1 MSKQIIEERLIKLG
15 IDNEQFKNGLK
26 ESLSSLDSLDKALEK
41 SDGKNP
47 FGNTEKATKSLSN
60 SLTDLIGSAPK
71 LGNAYVGVFDKIGSA
86 LGNTAGGFKNFAS
99 SALNFISPISLGS
112 KQAAEAISS
121 IDDHV
126 GQTSGK
132 FGMLQSIATVA
143 LGNIAASAIQTGL
156 SITMNLGRSILNTI
170 APMKAGFGQFEDKI
184 NSVNMLVAA
193 LGRSELGNITESL
206 DDLQHYAETTKYS
219 VKQMHSSLA
228 QFVNAG
234 VGLKDANTAL
244 KGWGNLAASA
254 GATTDGFNR
263 SLQFGV
269 QQALQMGKM
278 NTQNWVSVENAGLAT
293 QKFKD
298 ILVQTAQAL
307 GQDVDM
313 SEGFR
318 NSLQQGWLTNEVLIQ
333 SLKTL
338 AEDETLVK
346 MASEFHTL
354 GEVSEAVAD
363 QVTSSWARFW
373 ETLIGQA
380 GSEEV
385 TQFWTK
391 WGNIAADTLGAVG
404 NKATEFAQAFVDL
417 GGRQKML
424 ELLETSFQSL
434 GTILKPIGTAFT
446 HVFGFSTTNTV
457 AEKLVNLVSTFIEKI
472 KLGSAELKAFENI
485 FIFVF
490 QGIKWV
496 SIEVASKLKLLGT
509 LIPDHMIKN
518 FIIIV
523 GMLATAVTR
532 VIRSIEIILSKFID
546 FKKLGEIFQSVSDKI
561 KKFWDAV
568 HNGLSGFAEKWNAA
582 FYKLPEG
589 IGKFI
594 DWLKKFWEVIK
605 RLTPAIGEF
614 KQSMRELF
622 SKITNPFSAL
632 NDALGKNGRGFNEWA
647 FWVGNA
653 LKRFP
658 VFGNALGKF
667 MVGFSHFNDATYNMD
682 SAAGRLGD
690 KLRRNLNKTVKY
702 WKDSFDVLSFNHKV
716 FWKQFNSNMD
726 KVLKGEIRTWKD
738 FNKNLNWDT
747 LVPKE
752 IGGLFSGIKFKLPKF
767 DDIKKGFGEFFKN
780 PFGNLAKGT
789 GDLSK
794 WLEKSEFSFKS
805 FGDTIR
811 KKWPTLSEYA
821 DKLDKIKFSLS
832 FLKPVVDAVGKAFEW
847 LTNKLSGLGL
857 GKLDFGSIGKTFSD
871 AGKALNANF
880 SEGIVPGIV
889 KSIDGLRKWVAE
901 LGVTKAA
908 MKTFSLGTG
917 IVSETFS
924 NIKKEMGK
932 SKADFSNYKT
942 TLKTFG
948 NWFSGFWK
956 GIGDTASGPSMSRVF
971 EGFKK
976 AFGSVI
982 EWFQSTFGPWFKK
995 FFDGLPEGV
1004 QKNLISMWDAVKK
1017 FTSDFLSNFKGAD
1030 LSFKDFG
1037 KTVSDIGKGI
1047 GKVFEDLGK
1056 ALKKVWDGFKDL
1068 FKVSKVYADEVG
1080 DGDYGQSGM
1089 KKAEQGLND
1098 LGESVDRVHNKTQ
1111 NIFTT
1116 IGDTAKLIGDIFK
1129 SMFEPLGKQDSETL
1143 GRVTALVG
1151 AIILLWN
1158 TRKKVIGIK
1167 EMFGDF
1173 GKNLLQGPKTFLGSL
1188 TGMFGTINKYFK
1200 SKARFENI
1208 KAFALAIATLAGSLW
1223 LLSTIPGDKLLTGL
1237 GGLVGVLVIFEVFY
1251 LTLSKTTKNFNP
1263 AKIRN
1268 MQQAMIGMMG
1278 LAGSILILASSVAIL
1293 GNLDLGQLAK
1303 GVGAVSI
1310 MLLAIFGS
1318 MAIMN
1323 KLQGKT
1329 VRGTQK
1335 IAVSILTF
1343 VGIAY
1348 AIKKIVPA
1356 IKELGSMD
1364 LGSLTKGITAM
1375 LGIVLGMSLLL
1386 TKVSDL
1392 KGTKL
1397 SSFLVFTFMAKSMKT
1412 MAETV
1417 GELGKLDTGALI
1429 KGGLAVGGLI
1439 AVMSLMIN
1447 QFSKLDKTNQSFTKN
1462 AVVLFGGL
1470 AIIFKMVT
1478 ELASTMSD
1486 MKNPEGVANAIG
1498 SITLMV
1504 ASFAG
1509 LAAILGNSKL
1519 GDAGIN
1525 EGVKNLAII
1534 SASLV
1539 VAAGSMFVL
1548 SKMDGNFLSVLGSA
1562 TLMVTTVGAFIT
1574 LGKLAGKLNKE
1585 AFIKLGATVGLVAAA
1600 TLSLKVLSTI
1610 STDNLLGQVL
1620 ALVAVVGALA
1630 TIGTL
1635 MSKFGGAGAAGA
1647 VTALATAF
1655 LAIGAGI
1662 GVAAA
1667 GIGYFVDSCARLVS
1681 SINDL
1686 INTMARL
1693 GAEGGR
1699 NFAAFLKEA
1708 AKGSEDLGTLMA
1720 RAAAGIIEGL
1730 LNGIQNNL
1738 GKIGSIGIE
1747 IIKGI
1752 LHGLEQTASM
1762 LVDTLINIV
1771 ETAFFGVID
1780 KIPTWILRL
1789 CDSLLAGIQQIA
1801 QWLRNNKNI
1810 IMAAVLEVLISIQEV
1825 VVEVIK
1831 GIIDLVLNILSNIP
1845 FVGDFFKGFRDSVNG
1860 LFDDYVGMLRK
1871 SVEETKTYASLAT
1884 TDGIKSAIDVLDKLG
1899 PEEAAAAQRFAGKAK
1914 DGLEYL
1920 RIYCS
1925 QLGIEAPEQFING
1938 LKNHTISANEAGKL
1952 LAKMVELG
1960 MSETQANKIAE
1971 EAGYTY
1977 ANGVLTAKEQAKASG
1992 DQLKQAVE
2000 QGLTGDGNGFDTGL
2014 ITAAFE
2020 KLNTQFGGQL
2030 DVTKALAGVKSGEIN
2045 QEMLSKFAEGDF
2057 SGVSEENMNEYLKPI
2072 EGMGEKAAASIDGAN
2087 QQVGASM
2094 DTMNTD
2100 VSAKAAETAKS
2111 LTTALTDFTGAVLG
2125 AQKGT
2130 GEYSAEIGKGKT
2142 PAETAAKE
2150 VAKGTKESL
2159 KFSATGEAN
2168 DSVKTFTDTVQSGE
2182 NKGKAEGA
2190 GKQVNSAAKRGLKGT
2205 GGAASS
2211 GEAIT
2216 LAFAGGL
2223 ASSAAL
2229 AAIDGAMARVNSR
2242 VKHHQPHSPAK
2253 RGVFSGAGWTGVFKS
2268 GLAIAKEFASGL
2280 GSTKSLNAISNNMD
2294 RVNSFVQQSID
2305 TISGYLDDNIEMRPV
2320 ITPVLDMSN
2329 IEGYRW
2335 NGAGTLTLSP
2345 AGVDYNSLNPN
2356 TRNIRDNRSS
2366 IDDVVRNL
2374 ESVDKKLNAITENTE
2389 IGNNLLAQDRINVT
2403 YMDKDLVTRAL
2414 APGITEA
2421 QRTLTDRQNMLDGVL
2436 PQL

>member
-47 FGNTEKATKSLSN
+47 FGNAEKATKSLSN
-60 SLTDLIGSAPK
+60 SLTDLMGSAPK

-99 SALNFISPISLGS
+99 SALNFISPISLGA
-112 KQAAEAISS
+112 KQASESISS

-496 SIEVASKLKLLGT
+496 SVEVASKLKLLAT

-523 GMLATAVTR
+523 GMLANAVTR

-568 HNGLSGFAEKWNAA
+568 HNGLAGFAEKWNAA

-726 KVLKGEIRTWKD
+726 KVLKGEITTWKD
-738 FNKNLNWDT
+738 FNRNLNWDT
-747 LVPKE
+747 LIPKE
-752 IGGLFSGIKFKLPKF
+752 ISGLFSGIKFKLPKF
-767 DDIKKGFGEFFKN
+767 DDIKKGFGDFFKN
-780 PFGNLAKGT
+780 PFGNLAKGSV
-789 GDLSK
+789 DLSK

-821 DKLDKIKFSLS
+821 DKLDKVKFSLS
-832 FLKPVVDAVGKAFEW
+832 FLKPVVDSVGKAFEW
-847 LTNKLSGLGL
+847 LSNKLSGLGL

-880 SEGIVPGIV
+880 SEGIVPGVV
-889 KSIDGLRKWVAE
+889 KSIDGFRKWVSE
-901 LGVTKAA
+901 LGVTKEA

-917 IVSETFS
+917 IVSEAFG

-971 EGFKK
+971 DGFKK
-976 AFGSVI
+976 AFGSVMD
-982 EWFQSTFGPWFKK
+982 WFKSTFGPWFKR
-995 FFDGLPEGV
+995 FFDGLPEDV
-1004 QKNLISMWDAVKK
+1004 QKNLTSMWDAVKK

-1037 KTVSDIGKGI
+1037 KTISDIGKGI

-1056 ALKKVWDGFKDL
+1056 TLKKVWDAFKDL
-1068 FKVSKVYADEVG
+1068 FKVSKVYADEIG

-1098 LGESVDRVHNKTQ
+1098 LGDSVDRVHNKTQ

-1116 IGDTAKLIGDIFK
+1116 VGDTAKLIGDIFR

-1143 GRVTALVG
+1143 GRITALVG
-1151 AIILLWN
+1151 GIILLWN

-1167 EMFGDF
+1167 DLFGDF
-1173 GKNLLQGPKTFLGSL
+1173 TKNLFHGPKTVIGSF
-1188 TGMFGTINKYFK
+1188 TGMFNTISKYFK

-1223 LLSTIPGDKLLTGL
+1223 LLSTIPGEKLLTGL

-1278 LAGSILILASSVAIL
+1278 LSGSILLLASSVAVL
-1293 GNLDLGQLAK
+1293 GKMDIAQLVK
-1303 GVGAVSI
+1303 GVGAVSL

-1364 LGSLTKGITAM
+1364 LGSLYKGITAM
-1375 LGIVLGMSLLL
+1375 LGITLGMAMLLNK
-1386 TKVSDL
+1386 TSEL
-1392 KGTKL
+1392 KGAKIA
-1397 SSFLVFTFMAKSMKT
+1397 SFLVFVFMGKAMKI
-1412 MAETV
+1412 MADTV
-1417 GELGKLDTGALI
+1417 GELGKMDTGALI
-1429 KGGLAVGGLI
+1429 KGGIAVGALMT
-1439 AVMSLMIN
+1439 VMSLMIN
-1447 QFSKLDKTNQSFTKN
+1447 QFSKLDKTNQSFAKN
-1462 AVVLFGGL
+1462 AVILFGGL

-1478 ELASTMSD
+1478 ELADTMSG
-1486 MKNPEGVANAIG
+1486 MKNPEGVSNAIG
-1498 SITLMV
+1498 SIALMV

-1574 LGKLAGKLNKE
+1574 LGKMAGKLKKE
-1585 AFIKLGATVGLVAAA
+1585 DFIKLGATVGLVAASVA
-1600 TLSLKVLSTI
+1600 SLKVLSTVP
-1610 STDNLLGQVL
+1610 TDNLLGQVL
-1620 ALVAVVGALA
+1620 ALVSVVGALA
-1630 TIGTL
+1630 TIGVL
-1635 MSKFGGAGAAGA
+1635 MSKAGGTGAAA
-1647 VTALATAF
+1647 SVTALATSF
-1655 LAIGAGI
+1655 LTIGAGI
-1662 GVAAA
+1662 AVAAA

-1693 GAEGGR
+1693 GAEGGK

-1720 RAAAGIIEGL
+1720 GAAAGIVEGL
-1730 LNGIQNNL
+1730 LTGIQNNL
-1738 GKIGSIGIE
+1738 DKIGGIGMD

-1752 LHGLEQTASM
+1752 LKGIKDAAQS
-1762 LVDTLINIV
+1762 VIDTLISIV
-1771 ETAFFGVID
+1771 EKGFFGIID
-1780 KIPTWILRL
+1780 KIPDWVLRL
-1789 CDSLLAGIQQIA
+1789 CDALLGGVQQIA

-1810 IMAAVLEVLISIQEV
+1810 IMTAVLEVMESIN
-1825 VVEVIK
+1825 EVIIEVLR
-1831 GIIDLVLNILSNIP
+1831 GLLIYIVDFASQMPIIGDL
-1845 FVGDFFKGFRDSVNG
+1845 FKGWTDNINKA
-1860 LFDDYVGMLRK
+1860 FDGYVDKMRH
-1871 SVEETKTYASLAT
+1871 SVEATKTYATLAT
-1884 TDGIKSAIDVLDKLG
+1884 EEGVRKAIDVLDKLG
-1899 PEEAAAAQRFAGKAK
+1899 PEETAAAQRFASSAK
-1914 DGLEYL
+1914 DGFEYL

-1925 QLGIEAPEQFING
+1925 QLGIQAPEQFING
-1938 LKNHTISANEAGKL
+1938 LKSGSISANEAGKL

-1960 MSETQANKIAE
+1960 MSEVDANKIAE
-1971 EAGYTY
+1971 EAGYKY
-1977 ANGVLTAKEQAKASG
+1977 ANGVLTAKEQAKTSG
-1992 DQLKQAVE
+1992 DELKKAVE
-2000 QGLTGDGNGFDTGL
+2000 QGLTGDGNGFDSGL

-2020 KLNTQFGGQL
+2020 KLNAQFGGQL

-2045 QEMLSKFAEGDF
+2045 QEMLTKFSEGDF

-2072 EGMGEKAAASIDGAN
+2072 EGMGERAATSIDGAN
-2087 QQVGASM
+2087 QQVGEHM

-2100 VSAKAAETAKS
+2100 VSAKAAATAKS

-2130 GEYSAEIGKGKT
+2130 GEYSAEIGKGKA
-2142 PAETAAKE
+2142 PAEEAAAK
-2150 VAKGTKESL
+2150 VSKGAKDAL
-2159 KFSATGEAN
+2159 KFIATSEAN
-2168 DSVKTFTDTVQSGE
+2168 TSIKTFTDTVQSGE

-2190 GKQVNSAAKRGLKGT
+2190 GKQVNSAAKLGLKSTAGV
-2205 GGAASS
+2205 AAS

-2216 LAFAGGL
+2216 LAFANGL
-2223 ASSAAL
+2223 SSSSALSAV
-2229 AAIDGAMARVNSR
+2229 DRAMSRVNSR
-2242 VKHHQPHSPAK
+2242 VIHHQPHSPAK
-2253 RGVFSGAGWTGVFKS
+2253 RGVFSGAGWTGIFKS

-2280 GSTKSLNAISNNMD
+2280 GSTKSLNAISSNMD
-2294 RVNSFVQQSID
+2294 RVNSFVQQSIE
-2305 TISGYLDDNIEMRPV
+2305 TISGYLDENIEMRPV

-2329 IEGYRW
+2329 IDGYRW

-2345 AGVDYNSLNPN
+2345 AGVDYNTLNPN
-2356 TRNIRDNRSS
+2356 TRNIIDNSSS

-2374 ESVDKKLNAITENTE
+2374 ESVDKKLNTLTENTE
-2389 IGNNLLAQDRINVT
+2389 IGNNLLAQDRVNVT

-2414 APGITEA
+2414 APGMTEA
-2421 QRTLTDRQNMLDGVL
+2421 QRTLADRQNMLDGVL